1 MNPNQIHTAFKLNG
15 ISFSNDSLLVKAT
28 TLVDRSNDFEA
39 EIGRFLIAWLNNET
53 DVKVQTSG
61 STGEPKNIYL
71 SKEAMKASALA
82 TGLFFNLK
90 ASQSALLCLPVSYI
104 AGKMML
110 VRAMVLGLDIDTVI
124 PKIDLD
130 ISSKQYDFVAMIP
143 SQVEKNLDVLN
154 QFSILIIGG
163 GTVSHTLKNQ
173 LQRTNASVFETYGM
187 TETITHIAIK
197 PINKIDYK
205 PYFKIL
211 PNITIS
217 QDNRNCLVI
226 NAPQLHNET
235 IITNDVVNLY
245 SETEFEWL
253 GRVDNVINSG
263 GLKLFPEK
271 IEAKLEPFINERFF
285 IASKKDTTFGE
296 IAILI
301 VEAKTNQLD
310 NSIFD
315 VLNKSE
321 IPKAV
326 YAIPNFVETSSGKI
340 QRVKTLQLI

>member
-1 MNPNQIHTAFKLNG
+1 MSPNSLHSSFKLNG
-15 ISFSNDSLLVKAT
+15 VTYTNDTLLEKAKYLT
-28 TLVDRSNDFEA
+28 DKSNDFEA
-39 EIGRFLIAWLNNET
+39 EIGRFLIAWLNNEAV
-53 DVKVQTSG
+53 VKVKTSG
-61 STGEPKNIYL
+61 STGKPKTIYL
-71 SKEAMKASALA
+71 SKEVMKASALA

-90 ASQSALLCLPVSYI
+90 PTQSALLCLPVSYI

-110 VRAMVLGLDIDTVI
+110 VRAMVLGLEIDTII

-130 ISSKQYDFVAMIP
+130 INSKHYDFVAMIP

-163 GTVSHTLKNQ
+163 GTVSHALKKE
-173 LQRTNASVFETYGM
+173 LQSIETSVFETYGM

-205 PYFKIL
+205 PYFKTL

-226 NAPQLHNET
+226 KAPQLNKET

-253 GRVDNVINSG
+253 GRIDNVINSG

-271 IEAKLEPFINERFF
+271 IEAKLEPFIKERFF
-285 IASKKDTTFGE
+285 IAAQKNQIYGE
-296 IAILI
+296 VAILI
-301 VEAKTNQLD
+301 VESKTNQL
-310 NSIFD
+310 NTSIFKS
-315 VLNKSE
+315 LNKSE

-326 YAIPNFVETSSGKI
+326 YNIPNFVETSSGKI
-340 QRVKTLQLI
+340 QRIKSLELL